1 MPSSRIGRRLGPS
14 LESLGPACSIG
25 SREVFFSGGKSQL
38 SPVTLAKV
46 RGLAEAIHG
55 KVILYRW
62 TLPNGEEWEGRLE
75 EFASGG
81 TWYELEE
88 SFPFKGGIAQCTSL
102 FHHFE

>member
-1 MPSSRIGRRLGPS
+1 MFNLG
-14 LESLGPACSIG
+14 AD
-25 SREVFFSGGKSQL
+25 RFFLSQL
-38 SPVTLAKV
+38 SPVTFAKV

-62 TLPNGEEWEGRLE
+62 TLPNGEEREGRLE
-75 EFASGG
+75 EFASRG

-88 SFPFKGGIAQCTSL
+88 SFSFKGGIAQCTSL